1 MEDLKY
7 LKGKFI
13 TFEGGEGA
21 GKTTQ
26 SKKFVEYLNNVG
38 IKADWSREPGGCEEA
53 EEIRNLLVNG
63 SVAKWDGITEL
74 LLMNASRRVHTEKR
88 IKPLLKEGYTV
99 VSDRYCDSTLA
110 YQGYGHRNSVKK
122 IDDMQ
127 KIILD
132 DFVPDL
138 TIFLDLDPLIGLK
151 RADSRGITN
160 RFEDYDIEFH
170 KRVREGFNFAYERDK
185 KRYLKIDVADK
196 SIDEL
201 FSEILNK
208 SVEFFKRKE

>member
-13 TFEGGEGA
+13 TFEGGEGV

-26 SKKFVEYLNNVG
+26 SKKLVEYLNNAG

-53 EEIRNLLVNG
+53 EEIRKLLITG
-63 SVAKWDGITEL
+63 SVNKWDGITEL

-88 IKPLLKEGYTV
+88 IKPLLQEGYTV

-110 YQGYGHRNSVKK
+110 YQGFGHKNSVKK

-132 DFVPDL
+132 DFKPDL

-151 RADSRGITN
+151 RADNRGNTN
-160 RFEDYDIEFH
+160 RFEEYDVEFH
-170 KRVREGFNFAYERDK
+170 KRVRDGFNFAYERDNS
-185 KRYLKIDVADK
+185 RYIKIDVENKD
-196 SIDEL
+196 IEEL

-208 SVEFFKRKE
+208 AIIFFKRKE